1 MTTYIV
7 SFIRSSSY
15 LSWRRVGW
23 VFYGI
28 IIFLLATLPIIGTYP
43 VFSHTTDEP
52 AHIAAGME
60 LLDRGAFTYE
70 QQHPPFARLA
80 VAVGPYLLGARSHG
94 ASYITDEGLA
104 ILYTS
109 DDYLQTLRAARLGV
123 LPFFIALVAI
133 TWAWAHR
140 DFGAVAGGVAALIL
154 VTTPPLL
161 AHAGLATTDMPV
173 AAAFVAALFAFVR
186 WLEKPNP
193 SRAAIVGAA
202 TALAIT
208 AKLSAL
214 AFLPVCFGAALALR
228 WRGERGRW
236 SPFSLIQHAPS
247 ALPAGMAAFG
257 VAVWVVYGCP
267 ADPLQPFR
275 QLWSGV
281 EEVAKHNAS
290 GHDSF
295 FCGQVSHEGH
305 WLFFPTVLLVKTPLP
320 FLVLSGVGALI
331 VLRRHRREWR
341 YLMPLASVMAILA
354 VAMASRIHLGVRYI
368 LPLYPMLAMI
378 AGIGAGSLFVTR
390 SIKSYILLTII
401 IIGQLSVVAVNFPDH
416 LAYFNL
422 FAGAEPERLL
432 VDSDLD

>member
-1 MTTYIV
+1 MTTCPV
-7 SFIRSSSY
+7 SLIRLSTF
-15 LSWRRVGW
+15 LSWWRVGW
-23 VFYGI
+23 VFYVI
-28 IIFLLATLPIIGTYP
+28 IIFVLGTLPIAGTYS

-70 QQHPPFARLA
+70 QQHPPLARLA
-80 VAVGPYLLGARSHG
+80 VAVGPYLWGARSHG
-94 ASYITDEGLA
+94 ASYIIDEGLA

-109 DDYLQTLRAARLGV
+109 GDYLRTLSAARLGV
-123 LPFFIALVAI
+123 LPFFVALVAI
-133 TWAWAHR
+133 TWLWAHR
-140 DFGAVAGGVAALIL
+140 DFGTVAGAAAALIL

-173 AAAFVAALFAFVR
+173 AATCVSALFAFVR
-186 WLEKPNP
+186 WLEYPNA
-193 SRAAIVGAA
+193 SRTAILGAA

-214 AFLPVCFGAALALR
+214 AFLPVCFAAALALR

-236 SPFSLIQHAPS
+236 SPLSLVQNASS

-257 VAVWVVYGCP
+257 LAVWVVDGCP
-267 ADPLQPFR
+267 ADPLQPFH
-275 QLWSGV
+275 QLWAGV
-281 EEVAKHNAS
+281 EEVAQHNAR

-331 VLRRHRREWR
+331 VLRRQRRDWR

-354 VAMASRIHLGVRYI
+354 VAITSRIHLV
-368 LPLYPMLAMI
+368 
-378 AGIGAGSLFVTR
+378 
-390 SIKSYILLTII
+390 
-401 IIGQLSVVAVNFPDH
+401 
-416 LAYFNL
+416 
-422 FAGAEPERLL
+422 
-432 VDSDLD
+432 